1 MYSIPKIKQSL
12 SIQQIKD
19 MIVSNKYPYIGAIIK
34 NNYTIYP
41 LIIIKGNELDFINL
55 VEQNNL
61 QVIDFTFGFDCGTI
75 INEIFVLNMT
85 FYNNLLTINQL
96 AEILFSLSE
105 EELSMLNLISI
116 NPNKFIPEQEK
127 NANFDYQNISWTEL
141 QQIINQVNNDMLKQL
156 GYERK
161 VN

>member
-1 MYSIPKIKQSL
+1 MYNIPKIKRNL

-19 MIVSNKYPYIGAIIK
+19 MLNNNKYPYVGAIIK
-34 NNYTIYP
+34 SDYAIYP
-41 LIIIKGNELDFINL
+41 LIIIKGNESDFINF
-55 VEQNNL
+55 VEQNKL

-75 INEIFVLNMT
+75 INEIFILNMT
-85 FYNNLLTINQL
+85 FYNDLLTINQL

-116 NPNKFIPEQEK
+116 NPNKFIPKREA
-127 NANFDYQNISWTEL
+127 NDNFDYQNISWTE
-141 QQIINQVNNDMLKQL
+141 QIINQVNNDRLKQL